1 MKKYSNDNIFLNS
14 SNDIIR
20 NAYHSNH
27 SNLSIDKPPQNIS
40 QRNHDTNIFLNQKE
54 EFNTNNNRINDLNS
68 EILSLKSKLKFVY
81 EKDEEIKKHKM
92 TIEKLKKDVQTMSSL
107 SHKISS
113 LETTIQ
119 NLIDERDTL
128 KLSLTSFDKLKQE
141 NKYLKTQLHSSDSK
155 LPDKNSNDIS
165 DKISDDISD
174 KISDEI
180 SDKISD
186 EISDEITIDISQL
199 KSILCNRLKDFHEK
213 HIDNLILQYDIQHKT
228 TIPKNIIEKLLL
240 EAIHL

>member
-20 NAYHSNH
+20 DAYHSNQ
-27 SNLSIDKPPQNIS
+27 SNHLNQSIDKPPQNIS
-40 QRNHDTNIFLNQKE
+40 QRNNDTNIFLNQKE
-54 EFNTNNNRINDLNS
+54 TFNSNNNRINDLNS

-180 SDKISD
+180 SD
-186 EISDEITIDISQL
+186 EITIDISQL